1 MFRER
6 LQDHHPLK
14 AEQALEDHSVVI
26 RYVVRMLCAGL
37 IHGDLSEF
45 NVLVDD
51 HGPVIIDL
59 PQVIDA
65 AANNQARQFF
75 ERDVNKIT
83 DYYALFAPQLSGSQ
97 YAREIR
103 ALFEA
108 GDLQPDVALTGRFEE
123 DAHDADVDGVLE
135 EIKVAMVEE
144 QNRQERLREENA
156 A

>member
-1 MFRER
+1 
-6 LQDHHPLK
+6 
-14 AEQALEDHSVVI
+14 
-26 RYVVRMLCAGL
+26 ML
-37 IHGDLSEF
+37 
-45 NVLVDD
+45 DD

-97 YAREIR
+97 YAREIW

-108 GDLQPDVALTGRFEE
+108 GDLQPEVALTGQFEE
-123 DAHDADVDGVLE
+123 DAHDADVDAVLE
-135 EIKVAMVEE
+135 EIKVAMIEE
-144 QNRQERLREENA
+144 QNCQERLREENA
-156 A
+156 AWVVFSQYYLSL